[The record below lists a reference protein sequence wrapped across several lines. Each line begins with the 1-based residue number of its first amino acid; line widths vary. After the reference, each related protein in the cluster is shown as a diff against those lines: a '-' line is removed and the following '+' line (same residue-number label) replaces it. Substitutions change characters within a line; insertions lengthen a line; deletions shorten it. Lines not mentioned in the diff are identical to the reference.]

1 MPPKQNHSFFTG
13 MLGDLRFPK
22 VSLFPDAHSCY
33 THFCPGNTWLENYTT
48 TLSEDEY
55 FKAILSEI
63 RIQILKF
70 LQHDKQLLILA
81 LQRKLLRPCIFECL
95 PGSFL
100 KNSSYTAHLK
110 WKKVGKGTF
119 LYLLT
124 SSFNPD

>member
-1 MPPKQNHSFFTG
+1 MPPKQNHSFFIG
-13 MLGDLRFPK
+13 LLDDLRFPK

-70 LQHDKQLLILA
+70 LRDKQLLILA

-95 PGSFL
+95 PIF
-100 KNSSYTAHLK
+100 
-110 WKKVGKGTF
+110 
-119 LYLLT
+119 
-124 SSFNPD
+124 